1 MGRIPWPSHQDVF
14 RVQQVFPS
22 EIISVTSRKKKN
34 LFYSFK
40 CNICPMFTWW
50 VLLHSLLFAASVF
63 ASHALHPFLA
73 TQEKAGGTG
82 YFLKVLAVEGTWSL
96 QYAKLPSEDSGF
108 KWLFHT
114 LGSSVLEWCSI
125 GEVPHSVNQIVLHL
139 CNPDLKTR
147 YFRANH
153 CFCSSAVHGAFT
165 FTYEHLVCIMS

>member
-1 MGRIPWPSHQDVF
+1 MTFTPRCLQSSTGIPQWNNKCY
-14 RVQQVFPS
+14 QQ
-22 EIISVTSRKKKN
+22 EKKKI
-34 LFYSFK
+34 YSTHSNAIFAP
-40 CNICPMFTWW
+40 CSHDGFSCILYFLQPVF
-50 VLLHSLLFAASVF
+50 LHPTPST
-63 ASHALHPFLA
+63 PFLA

-96 QYAKLPSEDSGF
+96 LYAKLPSEDSGF

-114 LGSSVLEWCSI
+114 LGSSVPEWCSI

-165 FTYEHLVCIMS
+165 FTYEHLICIMS